1 MGCHSNENNLF
12 YTQKARKIERS
23 QSQLNSLEALFE
35 ANGIMGIGPSALDR
49 EAILDKIFK
58 EISSLPSELRVGP
71 SPRVPQD
78 LLHLPG

>member
-1 MGCHSNENNLF
+1 MSFEREQLVLHSEGL
-12 YTQKARKIERS
+12 KDLSRS

-78 LLHLPG
+78 LLHLPR